1 MAENKLNVRITN
13 KVDTT
18 TNWGKATNFIPKA
31 GEIILYS
38 DGGGTDIP
46 KMKVGDGSTKVGSLR
61 FLKGDGEYLPLHGTA
76 DSATVASKLSNA
88 LSINGKTY
96 DGSTAITVGTIGA
109 AYGGSGKTTLQD
121 SANAFLN
128 ALGTASSTPTD
139 ADYYISQY
147 ASGGTTTTTYHR
159 RPISALYTYMKGKM
173 DSIYQPVG
181 TYLTSV
187 PAGTWAWTN
196 GTSAGPT
203 AKLTIGSNATTIGA
217 VPAASQSQS
226 GIITT
231 ASQTVSGNKT
241 VLGNFSVG
249 VRTNT
254 NLYALN
260 ISRQSTS
267 DASSMMFQGY
277 INEAANNFQIRL
289 YRYGT
294 DNAEAWRFILNFSNA
309 SITSGSTT
317 PITLGS
323 ADIPWTAV
331 YAKKFIG
338 GEATTSVA
346 GLMSAADKAI
356 LDGLSAVFGGSSS
369 SATGTKGLVPAPASG
384 QQNYVLRGNG
394 SWSQSVVSTT
404 ATLTASGW
412 SSSTPHTQTISV
424 SGITTS
430 SKVVI
435 DVNLSGQSSDNVSS
449 ILEDWSNV
457 NDIQT
462 GSGTLVAYCYGDAPT
477 VNLPI
482 NIIDIR

>member
-1 MAENKLNVRITN
+1 MAEKILQTRIQL
-13 KVDTT
+13 KYDTE
-18 TNWGKATNFIPKA
+18 TNWNKATNFIPKA

-38 DGGGTDIP
+38 DGGGTGIP
-46 KMKVGDGSTKVGSLR
+46 KMKVGDGSTKVGNLK
-61 FLKGDGEYLPLHGTA
+61 FLKGDGE
-76 DSATVASKLSNA
+76 
-88 LSINGKTY
+88 
-96 DGSTAITVGTIGA
+96 
-109 AYGGSGKTTLQD
+109 
-121 SANAFLN
+121 
-128 ALGTASSTPTD
+128 
-139 ADYYISQY
+139 
-147 ASGGTTTTTYHR
+147 
-159 RPISALYTYMKGKM
+159 
-173 DSIYQPVG
+173 
-181 TYLTSV
+181 YLTSV
-187 PAGTWAWTN
+187 PAGTWAWTD

-203 AKLTIGSNATTIGA
+203 AKLTIDSNETAIA
-217 VPAASQSQS
+217 AIPAASQNYS

-231 ASQTVSGNKT
+231 TSQTISGNKA

-249 VRTNT
+249 SRTDA

-277 INEAANNFQIRL
+277 INDAANNFQMCI

-294 DNAEAWRFILNFSNA
+294 DNTEAWRLILNFLNGA
-309 SITSGSTT
+309 ITRSSST

-331 YAKKFIG
+331 YAEKFIG

-346 GLMSAADKAI
+346 GLMSAADKAT

-369 SATGTKGLVPAPASG
+369 SSAGTKGLVPAPASG

-435 DVNLSGQSSDNVSS
+435 DVNLSGQSSDSISS
-449 ILEDWSNV
+449 ILKDWSNV

-462 GSGTLVAYCYGDAPT
+462 GSGTLTAYCYGDVPT

-482 NIIDIR
+482 NIIDIK

>member
-1 MAENKLNVRITN
+1 MAEKILQTRIQL
-13 KVDTT
+13 KYDTE
-18 TNWGKATNFIPKA
+18 TNWNKATNFIPKA

-38 DGGGTDIP
+38 DGGGTGIP
-46 KMKVGDGSTKVGSLR
+46 KMKVGDGSTKVGNLK
-61 FLKGDGEYLPLHGTA
+61 FLKGDGE
-76 DSATVASKLSNA
+76 
-88 LSINGKTY
+88 
-96 DGSTAITVGTIGA
+96 
-109 AYGGSGKTTLQD
+109 
-121 SANAFLN
+121 
-128 ALGTASSTPTD
+128 
-139 ADYYISQY
+139 
-147 ASGGTTTTTYHR
+147 
-159 RPISALYTYMKGKM
+159 
-173 DSIYQPVG
+173 
-181 TYLTSV
+181 YLTSV
-187 PAGTWAWTN
+187 PAGTWAWTD

-203 AKLTIGSNATTIGA
+203 AKLTIDSNETAIA
-217 VPAASQSQS
+217 AIPAASQNYS

-231 ASQTVSGNKT
+231 TSQTISGNKA

-249 VRTNT
+249 SRTDA

-267 DASSMMFQGY
+267 DASSMMLQGY
-277 INEAANNFQIRL
+277 INETANNFQMCI

-294 DNAEAWRFILNFSNA
+294 NNTEAWRLILNFLNGT
-309 SITSGSTT
+309 ITSDSTT

-331 YAKKFIG
+331 YAEKFIG

-369 SATGTKGLVPAPASG
+369 SSAGTKGLVPAPASG

-435 DVNLSGQSSDNVSS
+435 DVNLSGQSSNSISS
-449 ILEDWSNV
+449 ILKDWSNV

-462 GSGTLVAYCYGDAPT
+462 GSGTLTAYCYGDVPT

-482 NIIDIR
+482 NIIDIK

>member
-1 MAENKLNVRITN
+1 MAEKQLNTRIMQ
-13 KVDTT
+13 KIDTT
-18 TNWGKATNFIPKA
+18 ANWAKATNFVPKK
-31 GEIILYS
+31 GELIVYS
-38 DGGGTDIP
+38 DGGGSDIP
-46 KMKVGDGSTKVGSLR
+46 KMKVGDGSTKVGNLK
-61 FLKGDGEYLPLHGTA
+61 FLKGDGE
-76 DSATVASKLSNA
+76 
-88 LSINGKTY
+88 
-96 DGSTAITVGTIGA
+96 
-109 AYGGSGKTTLQD
+109 
-121 SANAFLN
+121 
-128 ALGTASSTPTD
+128 
-139 ADYYISQY
+139 
-147 ASGGTTTTTYHR
+147 
-159 RPISALYTYMKGKM
+159 
-173 DSIYQPVG
+173 
-181 TYLTSV
+181 YLTSV

-196 GTSAGPT
+196 GTSTGPT
-203 AKLTIGSNATTIGA
+203 AKLTIDSNETTI
-217 VPAASQSQS
+217 AAIPTASPSYS

-249 VRTNT
+249 TRTNT

-260 ISRQSTS
+260 ISRQSIS

-277 INEAANNFQIRL
+277 INDAANNFQMRI

-294 DNAEAWRFILNFSNA
+294 DNTEAWRLILNFLNG
-309 SITSGSTT
+309 SITSGSST

-331 YAKKFIG
+331 YAEKFVG

-346 GLMSAADKAI
+346 GLMSAEDKTA
-356 LDGLSAVFGGSSS
+356 LNSLSAVFGGSSS
-369 SATGTKGLVPAPASG
+369 SSAGTKGLVPAPASG
-384 QQNYVLRGNG
+384 QQNYVLHGNG

-404 ATLTASGW
+404 ATLTANGW

-424 SGITTS
+424 DGITTS

-462 GSGTLVAYCYGDAPT
+462 GSGTLVAYCYGDTPT

>member
-1 MAENKLNVRITN
+1 MAEKQLNTRIMQ
-13 KVDTT
+13 KIDTT
-18 TNWGKATNFIPKA
+18 ANWAKATNFVPKK
-31 GEIILYS
+31 GELIVYS
-38 DGGGTDIP
+38 DGGGTGIP
-46 KMKVGDGSTKVGSLR
+46 KMKVGDGNTKVENLK
-61 FLKGDGEYLPLHGTA
+61 FLKGDGE
-76 DSATVASKLSNA
+76 
-88 LSINGKTY
+88 
-96 DGSTAITVGTIGA
+96 
-109 AYGGSGKTTLQD
+109 
-121 SANAFLN
+121 
-128 ALGTASSTPTD
+128 
-139 ADYYISQY
+139 
-147 ASGGTTTTTYHR
+147 
-159 RPISALYTYMKGKM
+159 
-173 DSIYQPVG
+173 
-181 TYLTSV
+181 YLTSV

-196 GTSAGPT
+196 GTSTGPT
-203 AKLTIGSNATTIGA
+203 AKLTIDSNETTIA
-217 VPAASQSQS
+217 AIPAASPNYS

-249 VRTNT
+249 TRTNT

-277 INEAANNFQIRL
+277 INETANNFQMRI

-294 DNAEAWRFILNFSNA
+294 DNTEAWRLILNFLNG
-309 SITSGSTT
+309 SITSGSST

-331 YAKKFIG
+331 YAEKFIG

-346 GLMSAADKAI
+346 GLMSAEDKTA
-356 LDGLSAVFGGSSS
+356 LDSLSAVFGGSSS
-369 SATGTKGLVPAPASG
+369 SSAGTKGLVPAPASG

-404 ATLTASGW
+404 ATLTANGW
-412 SSSTPHTQTISV
+412 SSSTPHTQTISMD
-424 SGITTS
+424 GITTN

-462 GSGTLVAYCYGDAPT
+462 GSGTLVAYCYGDTPT